1 MEGKPIRAYTND
13 EGTHVA
19 SKYDLMIVWDGS
31 IGKTARGIQGAIGS
45 TIAALT
51 PVIIQTEF
59 LNAFLQLSKPI
70 IEQTSRGTGL
80 QHINPT
86 TFWPLSFPLPPIN
99 EQKRLAEKLDHIM
112 PKIDAVKERLERI
125 PQIVKHIRQSV
136 LNAAMEEQQ

>member
-13 EGTHVA
+13 EGIHVA

-45 TIAALT
+45 TIAALP

-86 TFWPLSFPLPPIN
+86 PFWPLSCPLPPIN